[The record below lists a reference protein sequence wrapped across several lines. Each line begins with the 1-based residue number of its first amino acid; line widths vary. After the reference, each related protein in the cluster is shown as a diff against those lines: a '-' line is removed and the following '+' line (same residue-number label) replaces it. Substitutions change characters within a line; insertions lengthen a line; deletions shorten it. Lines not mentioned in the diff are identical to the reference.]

1 MTAHEDMTR
10 SSQKP
15 RPIVLGAYNP
25 TWPDKFRAEANAI
38 RVALPEVLE
47 DIHHIGSTAIP
58 GIVAKPVIDLL
69 LVVTELEQLDAC
81 ASSLVDLGYQSMGE
95 FGIPGRRYFRR
106 DTADGV
112 RTRHV
117 HAFPV
122 GSPQIQRHLAFC
134 DFLRAHPE
142 EAKRYGALKL
152 DLAKRFSPDV
162 ARYTD
167 GKSAFIRDI
176 EERAAQSQAS
186 SSHPLAPR

>member
-1 MTAHEDMTR
+1 MTAHEDMNR
-10 SSQKP
+10 ASQAP
-15 RPIVLGAYNP
+15 RPIVLVAYNP
-25 TWPDKFRAEANAI
+25 AWPNNFHAEADAI
-38 RVALPEVLE
+38 RVALPEVVE

-58 GIVAKPVIDLL
+58 GIVAKPVIDIL

-81 ASSLVDLGYQSMGE
+81 ASALVDLGYQSMGE

-112 RTRHV
+112 RTHHV

-122 GSPQIQRHLAFC
+122 ASPQIQRHLAFR

-142 EAKRYGALKL
+142 EARRYGALKL
-152 DLAKRFSPDV
+152 DLAKRFSPDM

-167 GKSAFIRDI
+167 GKTAFIRDI
-176 EERAAQSQAS
+176 EERAAPSQAS
-186 SSHPLAPR
+186 SSHPLARR